1 MWEKKLAKRKPP
13 VTFKRKEK
21 NPIRLKEITIGAI
34 LLKFLIQISGKN
46 IVVKF
51 ADDKITR

>member
-1 MWEKKLAKRKPP
+1 MWEKKLAKRKQP
-13 VTFKRKEK
+13 VTFKRKEE